1 MSQVKKNR
9 RNAPIERTAS
19 AAPHARTAPFAQTAP
34 PARNSPS
41 MSAASGGG
49 ASPGRS
55 ASPAKRAR
63 PEPRWQRRK
72 EARPGEILEAALE
85 QFVEKGYAAT
95 KLEDVAQR
103 AGVTKGTM
111 YLYFESKGALFK
123 AVVLANVVPAI
134 ERAEHL
140 IAEFQ
145 GSSRDLLV
153 QYVRGWM
160 DTVYNTAL
168 SGLPKLLISEAAN
181 FPEMARFY
189 HTEVVDRSQRLL
201 CGIIQRGIESGEF
214 RGVDPDYAA
223 RILRAPLLLSAV
235 WKHSLLKTESCTV
248 DVQQYL
254 EAHIDLML
262 HGMLAG
268 PEQPTEKPHA

>member
-1 MSQVKKNR
+1 MTIAKKTPRKTPIAR
-9 RNAPIERTAS
+9 RAPAT
-19 AAPHARTAPFAQTAP
+19 H
-34 PARNSPS
+34 
-41 MSAASGGG
+41 
-49 ASPGRS
+49 
-55 ASPAKRAR
+55 AR

-72 EARPGEILEAALE
+72 QARPGEILEAALE

-111 YLYFESKGALFK
+111 YLYFESKDALFK
-123 AVVLANVVPAI
+123 AVVLANVVPAL
-134 ERAEHL
+134 ERAEQL
-140 IAEFQ
+140 VAEFQ

-153 QYVRGWM
+153 QYMRAWM
-160 DTVYNTAL
+160 DAVYNTAL

-189 HTEVVDRSQRLL
+189 HVEVVDRGQRLL
-201 CGIIQRGIESGEF
+201 RGIIQRGIENGEF
-214 RGVDPDYAA
+214 RGVDPDYTA
-223 RILRAPLLLSAV
+223 RVLRAPILLAAV

-268 PEQPTEKPHA
+268 REQPTEKPHA

>member
-1 MSQVKKNR
+1 MSQVKKTRSSASIDRPAFGR
-9 RNAPIERTAS
+9 RSPLAK
-19 AAPHARTAPFAQTAP
+19 AQP
-34 PARNSPS
+34 RRDSS
-41 MSAASGGG
+41 SGGG
-49 ASPGRS
+49 ASPDL
-55 ASPAKRAR
+55 APPARDTR
-63 PEPRWQRRK
+63 PGPRWQRRK
-72 EARPGEILEAALE
+72 EARPGEILEAALG

-95 KLEDVAQR
+95 KLEDVARR

-111 YLYFESKGALFK
+111 YLYFESKDALFK
-123 AVVLANVVPAI
+123 AVVLANVVPAL

-153 QYVRGWM
+153 QYMRGWM
-160 DTVYNTAL
+160 DSVYHSAL
-168 SGLPKLLISEAAN
+168 SGLPKLLMSEAAN

-189 HTEVVDRSQRLL
+189 HTEVVDRGQRLL
-201 CGIIQRGIESGEF
+201 RGIVQRGIESGEF

-223 RILRAPLLLSAV
+223 RILRAPLLLAAV
-235 WKHSLLKTESCTV
+235 WKHSLLKTESCAV

-262 HGMLAG
+262 HGILAG
-268 PEQPTEKPHA
+268 GEQSTEKPNA